1 MGRPGMDSDEKA
13 IHALVADWM
22 KATLAGDVDA
32 VLDLM
37 TDDVVFLL
45 PGQEPFGKR
54 AFEAA
59 SRAAGPLR
67 MSGTSRIE
75 DLTVAGDWAF
85 MRTRLAVDVIPPG
98 EERPIRREGHALTVL
113 RRDGGR
119 WRIAQDANLLAA
131 VDD

>member
-1 MGRPGMDSDEKA
+1 MGLQGMDSDEKA

-32 VLDLM
+32 VLALM

-59 SRAAGPLR
+59 SRAAGPMR

-75 DLTVAGDWAF
+75 DLQVLGDWAF
-85 MRTRLAVDVIPPG
+85 MRTRIAVDVTPPG
-98 EERPIRREGHALTVL
+98 EERPIRREGHALTIL
-113 RRDGGR
+113 RREDGR
-119 WRIAQDANLLAA
+119 WKIAQDANLLAP